1 MYREMRRLILMLLS
15 LLCLGILSAGCGG
28 TGGIGGGSTQ
38 AVFDVIK
45 EPGYYQDVI
54 MQPNG
59 EFLARYKVD
68 DAQASSS
75 GQIYKVD
82 FNGDKKIEKIT
93 AMYGGNAINA
103 TWKDTVDRGFDFAAV
118 TMEYQDGYVKYN
130 FKNSRMAA
138 APGYYGAYAI
148 RYKIDEEKKTHK
160 VAYFYN
166 KQGEQANTSLGCAQL
181 LFTYDDKGAL
191 VKVGYANTNGERVT
205 TVNKDYETRFKYD
218 KGKKPI
224 EVANYGKDDSLMV
237 DVTGIAK
244 TTYKT
249 DDKGRMI
256 EARHF
261 GSDDSLKEKNT
272 PKLHADKVLTAIS
285 AGAITKYTYDG
296 DNMTPTKIAFYGK
309 DEQPLGIKA
318 WGNIASYKFKYTK
331 DRNVSEVSTYGAD
344 DSPIPIDRDTL
355 GDNVV
360 KLVMS
365 YDDNG
370 NLVKMSFYGKDDN
383 MVVASKLN
391 AAECRS
397 KYDDKRRN
405 TEDAY
410 FGTGEDAI
418 NVNEGGRVYHRVV
431 HEYNDDDERIL
442 NIYYD
447 KDGNEVARETPAE
460 SSAKSMASS
469 SVPSGNDISPYIAAK
484 NQYDQQIA
492 ALAKDINAYLS
503 SHKNFAQ
510 ADGLIARADALSQ
523 KIQQTRNSANS
534 AQISNTAL
542 KTRLLEV
549 LDAELGRINGL
560 RDGMKAS
567 RAGGDHMPGFKR
579 GTDAAYRFDDVNASL
594 DKML

>member
-1 MYREMRRLILMLLS
+1 MYRKMHRVLLLLS
-15 LLCLGILSAGCGG
+15 LFCFGLLVVGCGG
-28 TGGIGGGSTQ
+28 AGGIGGGGTQ
-38 AVFDVIK
+38 TGFDVIK
-45 EPGYYQDVI
+45 EAGYYQEVI

-59 EFLARYKVD
+59 EFLARYKVV
-68 DAQASSS
+68 DAEAASA
-75 GQIYKVD
+75 GQVYKVD

-93 AMYGGNAINA
+93 AMYGGNAIN
-103 TWKDTVDRGFDFAAV
+103 TQWKDTVDRGFNFAAV

-138 APGYYGAYAI
+138 TKGYYDAYAI
-148 RYKIDEEKKTHK
+148 RYKIDEEKKTNK

-166 KQGEQANTSLGCAQL
+166 KQGEQANTSLGCAQM
-181 LFTYDDKGAL
+181 LFSYDNSGAL
-191 VKVGYANTNGERVT
+191 IKVGYANTNGERVT
-205 TVNKDYETRFKYD
+205 TTHKDYETRFKYD

-237 DVTGIAK
+237 DATGIAK
-244 TTYKT
+244 TVYKT
-249 DDKGRMI
+249 DDKGRVI

-261 GSDDSLKEKNT
+261 GSDEALKEKNA
-272 PKLHADKVLTAIS
+272 PKLDVDRVLTAIS

-296 DNMTPTKIAFYGK
+296 DNMMPVKIAFYGK
-309 DEQPLGIKA
+309 DEQPLGIKS

-331 DRNVSEVSTYGAD
+331 NRNISEVSTYGAD
-344 DSPIPIDRDTL
+344 DTPIAIDRDTL

-360 KLVMS
+360 KLIMT
-365 YDDNG
+365 YDDFG
-370 NLVKMSFYGKDDN
+370 NLIKISFYGKDDN

-391 AAECRS
+391 AAECRR
-397 KYDDKRRN
+397 KYDDKRRH

-418 NVNEGGRVYHRVV
+418 NVNEGGRTYHRIVR
-431 HEYNDDDERIL
+431 EYNDDDELTL

-460 SSAKSMASS
+460 SSAKAMANS
-469 SVPSGNDISPYIAAK
+469 SVPTGNDISAYITAK

-534 AQISNTAL
+534 AQISNAAL

-549 LDAELGRINGL
+549 FDAELGRINGL

>member
-1 MYREMRRLILMLLS
+1 MYKRMCKLLFILAGMFCLALLTACS
-15 LLCLGILSAGCGG
+15 GPAAGKND
-28 TGGIGGGSTQ
+28 
-38 AVFDVIK
+38 AVGFDVIR
-45 EPGYYQDVI
+45 EPGYYQEVI

-75 GQIYKVD
+75 GQVYKVD
-82 FNGDKKIEKIT
+82 FNADKKLEKIT
-93 AMYGGNAINA
+93 AMFGGDAIN
-103 TWKDTVDRGFDFAAV
+103 TQWRDTLDRGFSFAAV
-118 TMEYQDGYVKYN
+118 TMEYQDGYIKYN
-130 FKNSRMAA
+130 FKNARMAA
-138 APGYYGAYAI
+138 TTGYYGAYAI

-166 KQGEQANTSLGCAQL
+166 KKGEQANTSIGCAQL
-181 LFTYDDKGAL
+181 LLSYDDKGNL

-218 KGKKPI
+218 KSKKPI

-237 DVTGIAK
+237 DITGIAK

-249 DDKGRMI
+249 DDKGRVI

-261 GSDDSLKEKNT
+261 GADEALKEKNT
-272 PKLHADKVLTAIS
+272 PKLHTNRALNAVS
-285 AGAITKYTYDG
+285 AGAITKYSYDG
-296 DNMTPTKIAFYGK
+296 DNMMPSKIAFYGK

-318 WGNIASYKFKYTK
+318 WGNIASYKFKYNK
-331 DRNVSEVSTYGAD
+331 NRQVSEISAYGAD
-344 DSPIPIDRDTL
+344 DSPMPLDRDTF

-360 KLVMS
+360 KVVLS
-365 YDDNG
+365 YDDHG
-370 NLVKMSFYGKDDN
+370 NFVKMDFYGKEDN

-391 AAECRS
+391 AAECRL
-397 KYDDKRRN
+397 KYDDKRRE
-405 TEDAY
+405 TEEAY
-410 FGTGEDAI
+410 FGTGEDPI

-431 HEYNDDDERIL
+431 HEYNDDDERTL

-460 SSAKSMASS
+460 TSAKAVASS
-469 SVPSGNDISPYIAAK
+469 SAPTGNDVSSYIAAK
-484 NQYDQQIA
+484 NQYDQEIA
-492 ALAKDINAYLS
+492 GLAKDINAYLS
-503 SHKNFAQ
+503 ANRNFAK
-510 ADGLIARADALSQ
+510 ADGLIRRAEVISQ
-523 KIQQTRNSANS
+523 KVQQARNSVNA
-534 AQISNTAL
+534 AQISNGAL

-549 LDAELGRINGL
+549 FDAELGRINGL

-567 RAGGDHMPGFKR
+567 RAGGDYQPGFKR

-594 DKML
+594 EKML